1 MENQSTYFC
10 IKQQLLII
18 MNSSKQTSSSNGP
31 LIIIGILFFVFGFVT
46 WVNSVLIA
54 FFKDAFDL
62 NNFQSLLV
70 TSAFFISY
78 FVMAIPS
85 SWVLAK
91 TGFKNG
97 MSVGLLT
104 MGIGTLMFVPAAKME
119 NYPMFLLG
127 LFVIGTGLALL
138 QTASNP
144 YVTILGPSES
154 AAKRIS
160 VMGICNKIAGILSQ
174 YIFGGLLL
182 SGATA
187 ANVNLDVVVA
197 PYLIMTAILVALAL
211 LVRFSTLPEVEAEE
225 IQEEFISEKSSIW
238 EFPNLVLGMVAF
250 FLYVGVEVMAGD
262 TIINY
267 GVSMGFAIDDA
278 KTFTTYTLY
287 GMLFGYVVGILFIP
301 KYISQQTALNYSA
314 ILGIVFSLGTIFIQD
329 PFLSVLCL
337 ALLGVANALMWP
349 ALWPLA
355 IEGLGKFTKLG
366 SALIIMMI
374 SGGALIPLL
383 YGSVVDEYGNAQIAY
398 ALMIPCYL
406 FIYYYAKIGHKRKSW

>member
-1 MENQSTYFC
+1 MTTNKET
-10 IKQQLLII
+10 
-18 MNSSKQTSSSNGP
+18 NSSTGP

-78 FVMAIPS
+78 FVMSIPS

-104 MGIGTLMFVPAAKME
+104 MGIGTLLFIPAAKMA

-160 VMGICNKIAGILSQ
+160 VMGICNKVAGILSQ
-174 YIFGGLLL
+174 FIFGGLLL
-182 SGATA
+182 SSATA
-187 ANVNLDVVVA
+187 ANVDLNIVVT
-197 PYLIMTAILVALAL
+197 PYMIMTAILVALAL

-225 IQEEFISEKSSIW
+225 IQDESTTEKSSVW
-238 EFPNLVLGMVAF
+238 AFPNLVLGLVAF

-267 GVSMGFAIDDA
+267 GVSMGFAMDEA
-278 KTFTTYTLY
+278 KIFTTYTLY
-287 GMLFGYVVGILFIP
+287 GMLLGYIIGILFIP

-314 ILGIVFSLGTIFIQD
+314 ILGILLSLGTVLVQD
-329 PFLSVLCL
+329 PFTSVLCL

-355 IEGLGKFTKLG
+355 IDGLGKYTKLG

-374 SGGALIPLL
+374 SGGALVPLL
-383 YGSVVDEYGNAQIAY
+383 YGSMVDEIGNSQLAY
-398 ALMIPCYL
+398 VLMLPCYL
-406 FIYYYAKIGHKRKSW
+406 FIFYYAKIGHKRKSW

>member
-1 MENQSTYFC
+1 MTNA
-10 IKQQLLII
+10 KQ
-18 MNSSKQTSSSNGP
+18 SNGP
-31 LIIIGILFFVFGFVT
+31 LIMIGILFFVFGFVT

-54 FFKDAFDL
+54 FFKEAFQL

-97 MSVGLLT
+97 MSFGLLA
-104 MGIGTLMFVPAAKME
+104 MAMGTLLFIPAAKAE
-119 NYPMFLLG
+119 NYPLFLLG

-154 AAKRIS
+154 AAQRIS
-160 VMGICNKIAGILSQ
+160 VMGICNKVAGILSQ
-174 YIFGGLLL
+174 VIFGGLLL
-182 SGATA
+182 SSAAGAAKLET
-187 ANVNLDVVVA
+187 VIL
-197 PYLIMTAILVALAL
+197 PYGIMTVILIALAVW
-211 LVRFSTLPEVEAEE
+211 VRLSSLPEMEAEE
-225 IQEEFISEKSSIW
+225 SEAENSASKSSVW
-238 EFPNLVLGMVAF
+238 AYPNLVLGLVAF

-267 GVSMGFAIDDA
+267 GVSKGFSMDIA
-278 KTFTTYTLY
+278 KSFTSYTLY
-287 GMLFGYVVGILFIP
+287 GMLAGYVVGILFIP
-301 KYISQQTALNYSA
+301 KYLSQQKALNYSA
-314 ILGIVFSLGTIFIQD
+314 LLGILFSIGAVVLDGY
-329 PFLSVLCL
+329 LSVLCI
-337 ALLGVANALMWP
+337 AMLGLANALMWP

-355 IEGLGKFTKLG
+355 LQGLGKFTKIG

-374 SGGALIPLL
+374 SGGALIPLV
-383 YGSVVDEYGNAQIAY
+383 YGSIADRLGDTQLAY
-398 ALMIPCYL
+398 SIMIPCYL
-406 FIYYYAKIGHKRKSW
+406 FILYYATIGHKKSSW

>member
-1 MENQSTYFC
+1 M
-10 IKQQLLII
+10 
-18 MNSSKQTSSSNGP
+18 
-31 LIIIGILFFVFGFVT
+31 IGILFFVFGFVT

-54 FFKDAFDL
+54 FFKDAFQL

-97 MSVGLLT
+97 MSFGLLA
-104 MGIGTLMFVPAAKME
+104 MAVGTLLFIPAAKAA
-119 NYPMFLLG
+119 NYPLFLLG

-154 AAKRIS
+154 AAQRIS
-160 VMGICNKIAGILSQ
+160 VMGICNKVAGILSQ
-174 YIFGGLLL
+174 VIFGGLLL
-182 SGATA
+182 SSA
-187 ANVNLDVVVA
+187 AGTTKLETVIM
-197 PYLIMTAILVALAL
+197 PYGIMTVILVALAAW
-211 LVRFSTLPEVEAEE
+211 VRLSSLPEVEAEE
-225 IQEEFISEKSSIW
+225 TAEEALASKSSVW
-238 EFPNLVLGMVAF
+238 AYPNLVLGLIAF

-267 GVSMGFAIDDA
+267 GVSKGFSMDIA
-278 KTFTTYTLY
+278 KSFTSYTLY
-287 GMLFGYVVGILFIP
+287 GMLAGYVVGILFIP
-301 KYISQQTALNYSA
+301 KYLSQQKALNYSA
-314 ILGIVFSLGTIFIQD
+314 LLGILFSIGAVALDGY
-329 PFLSVLCL
+329 LSVLCI
-337 ALLGVANALMWP
+337 ALLGLANALMWP

-355 IEGLGKFTKLG
+355 LQGLGKFTKIG

-374 SGGALIPLL
+374 SGGALIPLV
-383 YGSVVDEYGNAQIAY
+383 YGSIADQLGDTQLAY
-398 ALMIPCYL
+398 VIMIPCYL
-406 FIYYYAKIGHKRKSW
+406 FILFYATIGHKKSSW

>member
-1 MENQSTYFC
+1 M
-10 IKQQLLII
+10 
-18 MNSSKQTSSSNGP
+18 
-31 LIIIGILFFVFGFVT
+31 IGILFFVFGFVT

-54 FFKDAFDL
+54 FFKAAFHL

-70 TSAFFISY
+70 TSAFFIAY

-97 MSVGLLT
+97 MSFGLLA
-104 MGIGTLMFVPAAKME
+104 MAVGTLLFIPAAQAA
-119 NYPMFLLG
+119 NYPLFLIG

-144 YVTILGPSES
+144 YVTILGPAES

-174 YIFGGLLL
+174 VIFGGLLL
-182 SGATA
+182 SDA
-187 ANVNLDVVVA
+187 AGPVDLHVVIQ
-197 PYLIMTAILVALAL
+197 PYIIMTVMLLGLAL
-211 LVRFSTLPEVEAEE
+211 WVRFSSLPEVEAEE
-225 IQEEFISEKSSIW
+225 TIEESKHAKSSVW
-238 EFPNLVLGMVAF
+238 AYPNLVLGLIAF

-267 GVSMGFAIDDA
+267 GQSQGFSMDEA
-278 KTFTTYTLY
+278 KSFTSFTLY
-287 GMLFGYVVGILFIP
+287 GMLAGYIVGISFIP
-301 KYISQQTALNYSA
+301 KYLSQQKALNYSA
-314 ILGIVFSLGTIFIQD
+314 VLGILFSIGAIVFDGYA
-329 PFLSVLCL
+329 SVLCL
-337 ALLGVANALMWP
+337 ASLGIANALMWP

-355 IEGLGKFTKLG
+355 IHGLGKFTKIG

-374 SGGALIPLL
+374 SGGALVPLV
-383 YGSVVDEYGNAQIAY
+383 YGSLADTLGNTQIAY
-398 ALMIPCYL
+398 AIMIPCYL
-406 FIYYYAKIGHKRKSW
+406 FILYYATIGHKKSSW